1 MEEQPQPS
9 GLTARHRVRGGR
21 TKQKQLITDE
31 IKVEDLRAN
40 WTQCMFL
47 MVHKRRLCNVSR
59 CPESMYCG
67 NHRPVEEGA
76 GWRVLKEAANKHSDF
91 ARIPCPVDP
100 THSIYLHNL
109 KSHTI
114 RCTIR
119 KGQDSMQFL
128 PYYSQDCNSGE
139 PMTSNLPPMEYCM
152 EIGGTDNVH
161 LMSLPNDN
169 TSLDVSPAVPV
180 CPDML
185 YEKITRCFRQMEIEL
200 GLRPC
205 DSVLVDDSHKGTGE
219 VLMSNGESNDDNY
232 LLNDGAPCENDEM
245 DEVQKDTHLLNDITH
260 PLNHTLSLTHH
271 HPPPSHIC
279 PPPPSLPHPLIPSP
293 LSHIF
298 SHPPLYLTHHH
309 TGLSPL
315 SFHSLPLTPFLSPPS
330 SPLVGLC

>member
-21 TKQKQLITDE
+21 TKQKQMITDE

-76 GWRVLKEAANKHSDF
+76 SWRVLKEAANKHSDF

-128 PYYSQDCNSGE
+128 PYYSQDCNSGA
-139 PMTSNLPPMEYCM
+139 PMISNLPMEYCM
-152 EIGGTDNVH
+152 EIGGTDPH
-161 LMSLPNDN
+161 FMSLPDEN
-169 TSLDVSPAVPV
+169 TSHVPPTVPVSP
-180 CPDML
+180 DLL
-185 YEKITRCFRQMEIEL
+185 YEKITRCFRQMEVEL

-205 DSVLVDDSHKGTGE
+205 DGSVHDTEKVSGD
-219 VLMSNGESNDDNY
+219 VLMHDSEPNDDNY
-232 LLNDGAPCENDEM
+232 LLNDGAPCEEDKM
-245 DEVQKDTHLLNDITH
+245 DEVSAHLLT
-260 PLNHTLSLTHH
+260 TQ
-271 HPPPSHIC
+271 C
-279 PPPPSLPHPLIPSP
+279 
-293 LSHIF
+293 LSHK
-298 SHPPLYLTHHH
+298 
-309 TGLSPL
+309 
-315 SFHSLPLTPFLSPPS
+315 
-330 SPLVGLC
+330 